1 MMRSFLSFWHTAV
14 CIPAKK
20 SPINV
25 TLCRFGRFYIQ
36 KLIYQTMDEKQM
48 TSIFEQLQ
56 RRLSRY
62 AHSLFHHDEDA
73 EDALQ
78 DAFCSLW
85 LHRRDIND
93 PNHAQAIA
101 ITQVKRAS
109 IDAHRRQERH
119 GVVPLDEH
127 HADGAYSHVAE
138 DAERHDAFRRIEQIV
153 MQQLSEREQT
163 VFRMK
168 EYSDM
173 STEEIASQLGI
184 SPEAVRKALSRAR
197 ITIRNHFNNSCEL

>member
-1 MMRSFLSFWHTAV
+1 
-14 CIPAKK
+14 
-20 SPINV
+20 
-25 TLCRFGRFYIQ
+25 
-36 KLIYQTMDEKQM
+36 MDEKQM

-138 DAERHDAFRRIEQIV
+138 DAERHDVFRRIEQIV